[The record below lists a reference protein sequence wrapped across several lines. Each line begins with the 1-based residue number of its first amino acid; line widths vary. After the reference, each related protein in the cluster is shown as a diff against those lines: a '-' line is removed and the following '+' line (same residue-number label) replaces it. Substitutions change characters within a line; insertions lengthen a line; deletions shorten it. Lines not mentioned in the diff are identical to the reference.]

1 LLRQIQKGCEAML
14 SSQDFAA
21 QSASPAEPFASP
33 YDLSATFD
41 YFRMCLKTMRL
52 VVKDHALQ
60 SALTLHLEQVERTR
74 TQLLALQFRKAWGVG
89 RPPCPVMQGAVSELV
104 GILQAEPAGE
114 TRDLML
120 LGLVTRVTNRSL
132 ELLQAE
138 ARAALSN
145 WGAQSSRGAQ
155 SNWGALSSSVS
166 LSSPVVGA
174 SPVFETNSGAVAQF
188 EYSRTVGHA
197 LKETESLRA
206 FYDYLQRHSVQRLNV
221 QRHGQS
227 GGGTEQV
234 AS

>member
-1 LLRQIQKGCEAML
+1 ML
-14 SSQDFAA
+14 SSPDSAA
-21 QSASPAEPFASP
+21 QSSAAAEPFASP

-60 SALTLHLEQVERTR
+60 AALTLHLEQVERTR
-74 TQLLALQFRKAWGVG
+74 TQLLALKFRQEWGVG

-104 GILQAEPAGE
+104 GILQTEPAGE

-132 ELLQAE
+132 ELIQAE
-138 ARAALSN
+138 ARAA
-145 WGAQSSRGAQ
+145 QSRWAS
-155 SNWGALSSSVS
+155 
-166 LSSPVVGA
+166 GA
-174 SPVFETNSGAVAQF
+174 SPVFATDSGAVVQS

-206 FYDYLQRHSVQRLNV
+206 FYDYLQRHSLRRLNV
-221 QRHGQS
+221 ERHGQF

-234 AS
+234 ASQTN